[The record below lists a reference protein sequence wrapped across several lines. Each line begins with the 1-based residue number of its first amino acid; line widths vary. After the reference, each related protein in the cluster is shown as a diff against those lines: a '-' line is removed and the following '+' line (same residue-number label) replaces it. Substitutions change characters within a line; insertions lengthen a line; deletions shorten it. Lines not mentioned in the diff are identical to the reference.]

1 MPTCI
6 ILCFGITDNRLS
18 VSSLTQLS
26 KASRSDSLV
35 KELYLENAQLMRALQ
50 VTEGRQKMAEENS
63 RKLQLSAA
71 LSTLS

>member
-1 MPTCI
+1 MMAATQHMLGQHI
-6 ILCFGITDNRLS
+6 AKYKD
-18 VSSLTQLS
+18 QLS

-71 LSTLS
+71 LSTHS